1 MTKDWVPDFEKRR
14 STCRRKFTIR
24 ITNNDLAQKLG
35 ITKTYVSM
43 ILSGER
49 NPPNAEQTFRTALDE
64 LIAEKSAQSE

>member
-14 STCRRKFTIR
+14 STCRRKFKVR

-49 NPPNAEQTFRTALDE
+49 NPPNAEQTFRAALDE
-64 LIAEKSAQSE
+64 LIAEKSVQSE

>member
-1 MTKDWVPDFEKRR
+1 LTKDWVPDFEKRR
-14 STCRRKFTIR
+14 STCRRKFKIR

-49 NPPNAEQTFRTALDE
+49 NPPNAEQTFRAALDE

>member
-1 MTKDWVPDFEKRR
+1 MTKDWVPDFENRR
-14 STCRRKFTIR
+14 STCRRKFKIR

-49 NPPNAEQTFRTALDE
+49 NPTNAEQTFRAALDE
-64 LIAEKSAQSE
+64 LIAEKSAHSE